1 MSNLPPIPTVLVQR
15 SGHVS
20 GQDWNQAA
28 LSMIKDV
35 HDFTQTGPHRNSWGM
50 TIFRTV
56 YTTDSDATFPL
67 AIKRI
72 DSYLRQRIT
81 KAMGTESSRRS
92 GLSELVKQSGE
103 ELLARLSHTI
113 VEDRHGLDGA
123 SLETAYVMFENWVR
137 EHGDAESPNSRY
149 RIALVI
155 DQQSLD
161 DIMKLPE
168 AESDVYYKEKLVSC
182 CKGLTRWG
190 IDRRQAC
197 PWFYVAPALL
207 TSLWFSAMHEEL
219 AYKLTCISDNPL
231 TFEMTI
237 PLHRTIRQN

>member
-1 MSNLPPIPTVLVQR
+1 MSLTFYNIR
-15 SGHVS
+15 
-20 GQDWNQAA
+20 
-28 LSMIKDV
+28 
-35 HDFTQTGPHRNSWGM
+35 
-50 TIFRTV
+50 
-56 YTTDSDATFPL
+56 YTFSIFPL
-67 AIKRI
+67 LILEGYHAWIC
-72 DSYLRQRIT
+72 T
-81 KAMGTESSRRS
+81 FGC
-92 GLSELVKQSGE
+92 
-103 ELLARLSHTI
+103 LARYRQYSTWNPYPRNQTLPLLQT
-113 VEDRHGLDGA
+113 RL
-123 SLETAYVMFENWVR
+123 
-137 EHGDAESPNSRY
+137 
-149 RIALVI
+149 RIALII

-182 CKGLTRWG
+182 CKALTRWG